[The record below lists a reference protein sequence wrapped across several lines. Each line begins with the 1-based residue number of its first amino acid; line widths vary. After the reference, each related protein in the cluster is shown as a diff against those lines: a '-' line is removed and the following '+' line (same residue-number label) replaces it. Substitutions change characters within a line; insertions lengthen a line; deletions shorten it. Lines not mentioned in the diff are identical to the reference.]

1 MAAHYVTCI
10 YCKQRFNRD
19 KEPFV
24 QISARRYAHEEC
36 AKKHKVEQT
45 QEEKD
50 LQALEQYIMKLLD
63 EPYVNARVKK
73 QIKDF
78 QKDYNFTY
86 SGMLKSLVW
95 FYDVKGN
102 PKDKANGGI
111 GIIPYV
117 YRDAYNYYYSL
128 FLAKSSNENKDI
140 EEYKPVIKEISI
152 FSPRVKL
159 KQHKLF
165 NLDNAEDGE

>member
-24 QISARRYAHEEC
+24 QISARRYAHKEC
-36 AKKHKVEQT
+36 AKKHEVEQT

-152 FSPRVKL
+152 SSPRVKL

-165 NLDNAEDGE
+165 NLDDAEDGK